1 MALLFI
7 LISRCWLE
15 NSIFQS
21 LCSHKVDKHTG
32 FCKHKAHCCTHPRTV
47 PIPLDSPESWSI
59 LVWKGPPR
67 TSQPSP
73 TWLPS
78 PMLMIA
84 STCSV
89 LACHIPYHIPC
100 HIPQPPE
107 ALPAEV
113 ALPLAMWEGLEA
125 WLGGGGGGEE
135 VLDFCAA
142 WENLCWWR
150 CSQSITWWRSHAF
163 PARSTLFTSQM
174 GMKCSYRA
182 SKDWLLL

>member
-1 MALLFI
+1 MSLLFHASSPELSRECMALLFI

-125 WLGGGGGGEE
+125 WLGGEERKSLTSVLPGKTSVGG
-135 VLDFCAA
+135 VVP
-142 WENLCWWR
+142 
-150 CSQSITWWRSHAF
+150 S
-163 PARSTLFTSQM
+163 P
-174 GMKCSYRA
+174 
-182 SKDWLLL
+182 